1 MLKNSC
7 PFRSGSAPHHVPQSL
22 RSFFLPGHRA
32 AFKSWEESQS
42 RLFLGRPQD
51 QRCEDVTEKSEAT
64 AGKKLGCRRRNQ
76 SAQAGEAWGRGT
88 QRGLPGFF
96 RVLPSYLTSNK
107 YPVLPK
113 LREIGKAEVCWE
125 EVIQNMAPVSGFR
138 GNKCFCEK
146 LGKIIMIGN

>member
-1 MLKNSC
+1 MLRNSC
-7 PFRSGSAPHHVPQSL
+7 PFLSSSAPRQVPQSL
-22 RSFFLPGHRA
+22 RSFFYLGRRA
-32 AFKSWEESQS
+32 AFESWEESQG

-51 QRCEDVTEKSEAT
+51 PRCEDVIEKSEAT
-64 AGKKLGCRRRNQ
+64 AGKKLDCRRRNQ
-76 SAQAGEAWGRGT
+76 SPQAGEASGRGT
-88 QRGLPGFF
+88 RLGSPSFF
-96 RVLPSYLTSNK
+96 WVLPSFLTSKK

-113 LREIGKAEVCWE
+113 LREIGKAGVCWE